1 VTKTS
6 TQTISDALLIL
17 SLGAENAI
25 GKDAADRL
33 MKLERDNAALRA
45 KVADQGMSLACLADG
60 ILGEDAADR
69 SDQTLVRIGCQLKRQ
84 SLELEEH
91 IDRCE
96 RLLRCW
102 CKPGT
107 FSNSEEL
114 RMETLEMLDGRP
126 EKARPALEDL
136 TSENARLK
144 QAISQLQKLAAV
156 ADREI
161 AELKTQLANK

>member
-1 VTKTS
+1 MSDTPKTDAAAIRCACS
-6 TQTISDALLIL
+6 TYVVPSGFARELER
-17 SLGAENAI
+17 ENA
-25 GKDAADRL
+25 A
-33 MKLERDNAALRA
+33 
-45 KVADQGMSLACLADG
+45 
-60 ILGEDAADR
+60 
-69 SDQTLVRIGCQLKRQ
+69 
-84 SLELEEH
+84 LEEH

-107 FSNSEEL
+107 FGNSEEL

-126 EKARPALEDL
+126 EKARSALEDL

-156 ADREI
+156 ADKEIFELRRE
-161 AELKTQLANK
+161 LSNK

>member
-1 VTKTS
+1 MNDITPQWVKMNPF
-6 TQTISDALLIL
+6 
-17 SLGAENAI
+17 E
-25 GKDAADRL
+25 AAARL
-33 MKLERDNAALRA
+33 NELKRENAALRA
-45 KVADQGMSLACLADG
+45 KVADQGLSLACLADG

-69 SDQTLVRIGCQLKRQ
+69 SDQTLVRVGCQLKRQ

-126 EKARPALEDL
+126 EKARPASKDIEA
-136 TSENARLK
+136 ENARLRR
-144 QAISQLQKLAAV
+144 AIEGMQKLAIL

-161 AELKTQLANK
+161 AELKTQLGNK

>member
-1 VTKTS
+1 VTQL
-6 TQTISDALLIL
+6 QTDW
-17 SLGAENAI
+17 
-25 GKDAADRL
+25 
-33 MKLERDNAALRA
+33 LRA
-45 KVADQGMSLACLADG
+45 IMDNHAELAR
-60 ILGEDAADR
+60 E
-69 SDQTLVRIGCQLKRQ
+69 K
-84 SLELEEH
+84 LELEKH

-144 QAISQLQKLAAV
+144 QAIGQLQKLAAV